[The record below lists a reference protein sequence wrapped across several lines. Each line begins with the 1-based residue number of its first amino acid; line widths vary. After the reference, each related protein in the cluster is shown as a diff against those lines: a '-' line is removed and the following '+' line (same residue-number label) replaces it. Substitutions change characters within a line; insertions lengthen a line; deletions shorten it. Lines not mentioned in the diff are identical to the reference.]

1 MINPAVKDFISG
13 VTLGTTPGVTRPTVK
28 APSPFDNEEVDRR
41 YEKFGITRYTDP
53 SSYSSAGSGAYS
65 QTDGTDPYRGP
76 LSVSGMTQSVAD
88 QFVGMDKKLGAAIS
102 PLGFN
107 PLISAGSFISKKNLE
122 NIEKNIAEGNA
133 GYALGMLD
141 GKIIGV
147 SPGPFGGSVLSGVL
161 PSGLSAEQRKEL
173 TSNLLSTREIA
184 ENPKDFAVSPTP
196 TPESTDAE
204 MASAGSAN
212 IVTDSSGR
220 PVTQGGDPS
229 SSGYGSYVTTGQGQY
244 VDPSVIQD
252 QGNAMTAAA
261 EAAAPYANMTDDD
274 FNPSDPG
281 GSGGS
286 TSQDFSAPS
295 YDYDDFSGTPFAS
308 GGEASKDP
316 VQSTGFV
323 DGPPQNYAKGTT
335 VADTE
340 NHRVRVGS
348 FVLNAP
354 TTERLQKEGKLPKG
368 PQKRKAA
375 KGGKMM
381 EVALSKGEYV
391 IDADDIGKFG
401 GYDAL
406 NKENDKGKPEVER
419 RQAAAQGGFLGRLGL
434 HKGGVATHRHTKDQ
448 VEPLE
453 LEYTHGKSEFDGTY
467 NRPPLSP
474 EAQALLDAAEAVH
487 SERSAMYSPFAA
499 KDRSGMIDA
508 ATEMTGIDSMRRFK
522 SLGYDKLFP
531 AADADTITKL
541 TSLPD
546 IIFDDSFDP
555 DPFTFG
561 YYQRSDDEIKVFPE
575 RLNYLNRNI
584 YGQDPADN
592 YKLRALPLELLYGW
606 SVENTA
612 FHELLHSGY
621 AKQVRRNLPFA
632 SEQYA
637 EMATNMGGSFA
648 YRNYAPPELAK
659 KVDDAVEK
667 TVSLPEG
674 SKEREKARERH
685 LELYSEA
692 ALYEPDQNHSAMMFY
707 EIDRIRAETQDLSA
721 ERRIIARQQIASRAF
736 QYLPDAMKKGN
747 VDFRQKILSR
757 PEFKDLKAAL
767 FDSPSYFESEM
778 NEYGSFRVNPKLY
791 ADLAINNPELRVQL
805 DNFTTEYLE
814 AMQEVH
820 GNYSSQFRAALQAQ
834 DVNDLPL
841 GSEIRKR
848 AEANLREQDAMG
860 KYPSYFLY
868 KNRYQAYPLDK
879 RQDGF
884 LDIPDSSAT
893 R

>member
-1 MINPAVKDFISG
+1 MASSPLKDFASG
-13 VTLGTTPGVTRPTVK
+13 ILFGTTPGVTRPTVA
-28 APSPFDNEEVDRR
+28 APSPFDDEEVDRR

-53 SSYSSAGSGAYS
+53 SSYSSSGSDAYS

-122 NIEKNIAEGNA
+122 NIEKNIAEGNV
-133 GYALGMLD
+133 GYALGLLD

-173 TSNLLSTREIA
+173 TRNLLSTREIA

-252 QGNAMTAAA
+252 QGDAMTAAA
-261 EAAAPYANMTDDD
+261 EAAAPYANMTEDD

-295 YDYDDFSGTPFAS
+295 YDYDDFSGTPFAF

-391 IDADDIGKFG
+391 IDVDDIGKFG

-419 RQAAAQGGFLGRLGL
+419 RQAAAQGGFLGGYSD
-434 HKGGVATHRHTKDQ
+434 GGMLRYA
-448 VEPLE
+448 
-453 LEYTHGKSEFDGTY
+453 G
-467 NRPPLSP
+467 PLSAIELMKSGLNVTTP
-474 EAQALLDAAEAVH
+474 TPSGFIQQKEYDSGGLPPYTVNNIDIGAVQKALTLVETRGYEDRNEGYFFT
-487 SERSAMYSPFAA
+487 RSD
-499 KDRSGMIDA
+499 K
-508 ATEMTGIDSMRRFK
+508 TGKESSAFGP
-522 SLGYDKLFP
+522 LQ
-531 AADADTITKL
+531 ITKKTL
-541 TSLPD
+541 EAMKTDRFGELDLAFKTDPGLKKYYEKLITEGRNALNVKKYGD
-546 IIFDDSFDP
+546 IYV
-555 DPFTFG
+555 G
-561 YYQRSDDEIKVFPE
+561 
-575 RLNYLNRNI
+575 
-584 YGQDPADN
+584 
-592 YKLRALPLELLYGW
+592 
-606 SVENTA
+606 
-612 FHELLHSGY
+612 
-621 AKQVRRNLPFA
+621 
-632 SEQYA
+632 
-637 EMATNMGGSFA
+637 
-648 YRNYAPPELAK
+648 
-659 KVDDAVEK
+659 
-667 TVSLPEG
+667 PEG
-674 SKEREKARERH
+674 SSKKTNASEKEKAKYRGLGYGNISLKEHKKYYPTLAGLYMRYKAGMSKSEEDLVRRH
-685 LELYSEA
+685 FGNDASMQKYYAAKEEL
-692 ALYEPDQNHSAMMFY
+692 
-707 EIDRIRAETQDLSA
+707 
-721 ERRIIARQQIASRAF
+721 
-736 QYLPDAMKKGN
+736 G
-747 VDFRQKILSR
+747 
-757 PEFKDLKAAL
+757 
-767 FDSPSYFESEM
+767 
-778 NEYGSFRVNPKLY
+778 
-791 ADLAINNPELRVQL
+791 IN
-805 DNFTTEYLE
+805 
-814 AMQEVH
+814 
-820 GNYSSQFRAALQAQ
+820 
-834 DVNDLPL
+834 
-841 GSEIRKR
+841 
-848 AEANLREQDAMG
+848 
-860 KYPSYFLY
+860 
-868 KNRYQAYPLDK
+868 
-879 RQDGF
+879 
-884 LDIPDSSAT
+884 
-893 R
+893 